1 MRVIFNIVYVLGKSV
16 LFRILSGKHD
26 TEVDSGF
33 FFAETYMPYSTPD
46 ITDSLLRY
54 DRPTIILHWMTA
66 FLVLLQFA
74 LGETWNW
81 PTKPVHHLMV
91 VAHLTAG
98 ILLTAIMVFRI
109 VWRLTKGRD
118 LSDLLVPVDRVF
130 ALGAEYT
137 LYVLL
142 LAEILLGYLWRW
154 GAGQT
159 MSFFG
164 LLIPSPFARFPAE
177 TVTWFQTLHY
187 WNAWLIMGLATGH
200 GAAALFHQFVLK
212 DKVLGRMLPQCFL
225 LRQ

>member
-1 MRVIFNIVYVLGKSV
+1 
-16 LFRILSGKHD
+16 
-26 TEVDSGF
+26 
-33 FFAETYMPYSTPD
+33 MPCSTPD
-46 ITDSLLRY
+46 ITDTLRY
-54 DRPTIILHWMTA
+54 DRSTIFLHWTTA

-98 ILLTAIMVFRI
+98 ILLTAIMAFRI
-109 VWRLTKGRD
+109 VWRLTNGRH
-118 LSDLLVPVDRVF
+118 LSDLLRPMDRIF
-130 ALGAEYT
+130 ALGAEYA

-142 LAEILLGYLWRW
+142 LAEIVLGYLCRW

-164 LLIPSPFARFPAE
+164 LLIPSPFARLPPN
-177 TVTWFQTLHY
+177 TVAWLQSLHD

-212 DKVLGRMLPQCFL
+212 DKVLGRMLPQCSL
-225 LRQ
+225 PRQ

>member
-1 MRVIFNIVYVLGKSV
+1 
-16 LFRILSGKHD
+16 
-26 TEVDSGF
+26 
-33 FFAETYMPYSTPD
+33 MPCSTPD
-46 ITDSLLRY
+46 ITDTLRY
-54 DRPTIILHWMTA
+54 DRPTIVLHWTTA

-74 LGETWNW
+74 LDETWNW

-91 VAHLTAG
+91 VAHLTVG
-98 ILLTAIMVFRI
+98 ILLTVIMAFRI
-109 VWRLTKGRD
+109 VWRLTKGRH
-118 LSDLLVPVDRVF
+118 LSDLLRPVDRVC

-137 LYVLL
+137 LYGLL
-142 LAEILLGYLWRW
+142 LAEILLGYFWRW

>member
-1 MRVIFNIVYVLGKSV
+1 
-16 LFRILSGKHD
+16 
-26 TEVDSGF
+26 
-33 FFAETYMPYSTPD
+33 MPCSTPD
-46 ITDSLLRY
+46 ITDTLRY
-54 DRPTIILHWMTA
+54 DRPTIVLHWTTA

-98 ILLTAIMVFRI
+98 ILLTAIMAFRI
-109 VWRLTKGRD
+109 VWRLTNGRH
-118 LSDLLVPVDRVF
+118 LSDLLRPMDRIF
-130 ALGAEYT
+130 ALGAEYA

-142 LAEILLGYLWRW
+142 LAEIVLGYLWRW

-164 LLIPSPFARFPAE
+164 LLIPSPFARLPPN
-177 TVTWFQTLHY
+177 TVAWLQSLHD

-212 DKVLGRMLPQCFL
+212 DKVLGRILPQCFL
-225 LRQ
+225 PRQ